1 MKRENKYDAKHLA
14 DVDVLVVGGGFPG
27 ICAALAAARL
37 GVRTLL
43 VERNAVIGGQAAEID
58 TWGLDGFL
66 DIDGR
71 LLIRGI
77 PWEILNLAV
86 AEGQSDPL
94 FSRIDYRLM
103 EEEGI
108 DAALRKADLE
118 PYIPYSRP
126 DSWMNAFNDQ
136 YVNPNAYRYV
146 ALKLLEEAGVQILY
160 QMPVIDAILEGKA
173 LKGVIVQGE
182 NGSKYEILA
191 RRIVDTSQSAVVS
204 TCAGNPFP
212 HSNGYMGTLVRVSGI
227 DIMRTLDFIEEQ
239 IASEDPA
246 VLQAEE
252 EEMRKAKEE
261 GTRAPEPGWFLRPMV
276 GKRAQPDEMRRLV
289 QGGNPLFIH
298 GFMKTLEKA
307 IQDNPEYAAIKRS
320 NGEHVWLFYERD
332 NMGCYPVFGDGFEE
346 VDVADPLNYSSAVNA
361 ARRLQWIYHR
371 FFREYIPG
379 FENAHLMD
387 VYANIS
393 KALRVPEEPEGFTEY
408 TISKEDLAGYSDRKD
423 ILTYVRGH
431 PHSGQN
437 EHGWGI
443 PMASLIVRGYDNLLV
458 TGKPAGRMIH
468 YIATCAKVGEAAGAA
483 AAVSVLENT
492 PLRETDSDK
501 VKSRI
506 G

>member
-1 MKRENKYDAKHLA
+1 MSYEAKLLA

-27 ICAALAAARL
+27 ICAALASARA
-37 GVRTLL
+37 GAKTLL

-66 DIDGR
+66 DIDGK
-71 LLIRGI
+71 LLIGGI
-77 PWEILNLAV
+77 PWEILQLAV

-94 FSRIDYRLM
+94 FTRIDYDLM
-103 EEEGI
+103 DREGI
-108 DAALRKADLE
+108 DAALKKADLE
-118 PYIPYSRP
+118 AYVPYSRP

-146 ALKLLEEAGVQILY
+146 SLKLLDEAGVQILY
-160 QMPVIDAILEGKA
+160 QMPVIDAILEGNA

-182 NGSKYEILA
+182 NGMKYKILA
-191 RRIVDTSQSAVVS
+191 KRIVDTSQSATVS
-204 TCAGNPFP
+204 ACAGNPFP
-212 HSNGYMGTLVRVSGI
+212 HTRGYMGTLVRVGGV
-227 DIMRTLDFIEEQ
+227 DIMRTLDFVEEQ
-239 IASEDPA
+239 INSEDPDVIA
-246 VLQAEE
+246 AEDAA
-252 EEMRKAKEE
+252 MRDAIAAGK
-261 GTRAPEPGWFLRPMV
+261 RPPEPNWFLRPMI
-276 GKRAQPDEMRRLV
+276 GKRADVNEMRELV
-289 QGGNPLFIH
+289 KGGNPLFLH

-307 IQDNPEYAAIKRS
+307 IADNPEYARIKRS

-332 NMGCYPVFGDGFEE
+332 GMGVYPTFGDGFES
-346 VDVADPLNYSSAVNA
+346 VDVGDPLNYSAAVNA

-393 KALRVPEEPEGFTEY
+393 KALYQFRESPDFTEY
-408 TISKEDLAGYSDRKD
+408 ALTEDDFAGRSERDD

-431 PHSGQN
+431 PHSGLN
-437 EHGWGI
+437 EKGWGI
-443 PMASLIVRGYDNLLV
+443 PLACLIVKGLDNLLV
-458 TGKPAGRMIH
+458 TGKPANRMIH

-483 AAVSVLENT
+483 AAVSALEGT
-492 PLRETDSDK
+492 PLRSTDPAKIRDK
-501 VKSRI
+501 I